1 MSVKEI
7 RPMADDEDSAWNR
20 ADDGT
25 DDTPTQELVVPAGIA
40 EADGP
45 ARPFPAPGSSGF
57 ADPLLLAG
65 RPMSDHL
72 HIVVLILAAGADMGA
87 FYQVIARAMGDSSEF
102 FVFLVLIGFTATV
115 LYLGHVIGLT
125 LRNHKAKYDTASL
138 AAVAFCVFVLAGLG
152 AVAFYVRLTIPT
164 SSSGQSGGFS
174 SAPTAAAAEAA
185 DDTRIVA
192 AAVFLGLY
200 AATVTVA
207 AMGAYMTHNPLREGY
222 AAAIRAH
229 RKQATLVAGADAA
242 HIRDMSL
249 KVSATVNREAAR
261 QIEQAE
267 RHRVLAL
274 AEELKRVAQVRM
286 LAAQKDPALTD
297 SWSPDDPR
305 PYEFAKYGPPNG

>member
-1 MSVKEI
+1 
-7 RPMADDEDSAWNR
+7 MADDEGSSSR
-20 ADDGT
+20 SDDGT
-25 DDTPTQELVVPAGIA
+25 DDAPTQELVVPAGVPD
-40 EADGP
+40 ADAP
-45 ARPFPAPGSSGF
+45 ERPFPAPGSSGF

-72 HIVVLILAAGADMGA
+72 HIIVLALAAAADMGA

-102 FVFLVLIGFTATV
+102 FVILVLIGFTATV

-125 LRNHKAKYDTASL
+125 LRNHKAKYETASL
-138 AAVAFCVFVLAGLG
+138 AAVAFCGFVLAVLG

-164 SSSGQSGGFS
+164 SSTGTSGGFS
-174 SAPTAAAAEAA
+174 SAPTTAADEAA
-185 DDTRIVA
+185 DDIRIVA

-200 AATVTVA
+200 VATVTVA
-207 AMGAYMTHNPLREGY
+207 AMGAYLTHNPLREGY
-222 AAAIRAH
+222 AAAIRTH
-229 RKQATLVAGADAA
+229 RKQAALVASADAA

-249 KVSATVNREAAR
+249 TVSATVNREAAR